1 MFANTKNITYT
12 EYELDTVYNFIM
24 NNYQDLLNENINVF
38 EKIRNK
44 INPTLYKQLINYY
57 IEYKQIYL

>member
-1 MFANTKNITYT
+1 MFASTKNITYT